1 MEEVAQKGFWK
12 YKILKNIW
20 NLFFKDD
27 KKDFLTESLFFDARD
42 FFCCN
47 FSYYSWL
54 LLLNFQRATNE
65 NLIGNILIF
74 FLLGFSSVFFF
85 IFDDF
90 FFDKL
95 LTTKI

>member
-1 MEEVAQKGFWK
+1 MEVVAQKGFWK

-47 FSYYSWL
+47 FSNYSWM

-65 NLIGNILIF
+65 NHIGNILIF
-74 FLLGFSSVFFF
+74 FARFFF
-85 IFDDF
+85 SF
-90 FFDKL
+90 FLYF
-95 LTTKI
+95 